1 MLAVRIVNL
10 YKHLAKE
17 FQAYDLARQILR
29 SGTNPG
35 AMVREAF
42 NAESDKDFIH
52 KLSVGQKELGETMFW
67 LELLNATDYLS
78 EDQFKSLYKDT
89 EEVMKLTRSSIIT
102 KKKKLGL
109 MTISIIIFIS
119 SVFYFT

>member
-1 MLAVRIVNL
+1 MSKTSPLKEKSFLLAVRIVKL
-10 YKHLAKE
+10 YKHLVKKLK
-17 FQAYDLARQILR
+17 AYDLARQILR

-52 KLSVGQKELGETMFW
+52 KLSIGQKELGETMFW
-67 LELLNATDYLS
+67 LELLNATEYITD
-78 EDQFKSLYKDT
+78 EQFQSLYKDT

-102 KKKKLGL
+102 KKKK
-109 MTISIIIFIS
+109 M
-119 SVFYFT
+119 VK